1 MDHLQGLARRLVEA
15 EELERHRVAAE
26 LHDRVGQLLSAL
38 NINLDIAL
46 GLVPAAQLELRMRL
60 VDSLALLESTLQT
73 IEHLMGELRPPLL
86 EEYGLGAALGAHAK
100 GFSQRTGVRVVLH
113 DGLQGAQPLAHDLS
127 IALFRIAQEA
137 LANVA
142 KHAQARNAH
151 ISLQRDGAE
160 VVMEV
165 ADDGR
170 GFEAAAQ
177 APSVRLGMTTM
188 RERAAAAG
196 GQLEVHS
203 TPGGGTSVIARVPE
217 APSA

>member
-1 MDHLQGLARRLVEA
+1 MEHLQGLARRLVEA
-15 EELERHRVAAE
+15 GELERRRVAAE

-38 NINLDIAL
+38 NINLDVAL
-46 GLVPAAQLELRMRL
+46 GMLAPEQVELRLRL
-60 VDSLALLESTLQT
+60 ADSLALVESTLQT
-73 IEHLMGELRPPLL
+73 IEDLMAELRPPLL
-86 EEYGLGAALGAHAK
+86 DEYGLAAALGAHAK
-100 GFSQRTGVRVVLH
+100 NFSQRTGVEVVLH
-113 DGLQGAQPLAHDLS
+113 DGLRGDGAPERDAA

-142 KHAQARNAH
+142 KHAHARRTH
-151 ISLQRDGAE
+151 ISLQREEGD

-170 GFEAAAQ
+170 GFDASRLAE
-177 APSVRLGMTTM
+177 SVRLGMTTM

-203 TPGGGTSVIARVPE
+203 TLGGGTSIIARVP
-217 APSA
+217 AP